1 MTASCDARPGYCKPA
16 ALVGR
21 SPVPHRPYDAGGRG
35 RTDQRALDQATVL
48 QLPDRATTVVV
59 GNPLIADLS
68 VQPGGLAVVTG
79 KGYGATNFIALDRSG
94 AVLMEKTVEV
104 KGPSDPTVVVYRG
117 PTRQTYSCTPDCSPR
132 ITLGD
137 TGKEDFD
144 MATQLYND
152 YFARTLNQASRPQHP
167 GRGRRRHVLG
177 TLRPRRH
184 AAPYGIGSAVVDLI
198 FSMAKREVTLANG
211 TAAISRL

>member
-1 MTASCDARPGYCKPA
+1 MTASWARGRAIASPLHWLAAILFLIPLVVPA
-16 ALVGR
+16 AAAEPIDV
-21 SPVPHRPYDAGGRG
+21 
-35 RTDQRALDQATVL
+35 ALDRATVL
-48 QLPDRATTVVV
+48 QLPDRAKTVVV

-79 KGYGATNFIALDRSG
+79 KGYGTTNFIALDRNG

-137 TGKEDFD
+137 TGKDDFD
-144 MATQLYND
+144 QPTQLYND
-152 YFARTLNQASRPQHP
+152 FFARTLKQVSDRNTQAAAAGAMSP
-167 GRGRRRHVLG
+167 GH
-177 TLRPRRH
+177 
-184 AAPYGIGSAVVDLI
+184 
-198 FSMAKREVTLANG
+198 
-211 TAAISRL
+211 

>member
-1 MTASCDARPGYCKPA
+1 MTASCTRGRASSNPLVWLSAALFLIAIMAPA
-16 ALVGR
+16 AAAEPIAVL
-21 SPVPHRPYDAGGRG
+21 
-35 RTDQRALDQATVL
+35 LDQATVL

-68 VQPGGLAVVTG
+68 IQPGGLAVITG

-132 ITLGD
+132 IALGD
-137 TGKEDFD
+137 TGQDDFD
-144 MATQLYND
+144 KDSKNYVDFFAKTILQAATRNKQAAEAGAMA
-152 YFARTLNQASRPQHP
+152 SGH
-167 GRGRRRHVLG
+167 
-177 TLRPRRH
+177 
-184 AAPYGIGSAVVDLI
+184 
-198 FSMAKREVTLANG
+198 
-211 TAAISRL
+211 